1 MKRKGIATSR
11 SEEFDRIEA
20 ENNSIRARLER
31 IYEEE
36 SAPEPDV
43 QQSNYDDETTE
54 ERDRQLGEL
63 VFQMTKD
70 INSSVKF
77 QGYTMRQY
85 HQNYIEIRVDI
96 TTKILEIKR
105 ENERWNINI
114 NYPIY
119 TVKNYPEEYI
129 NDLVQ
134 HFEGCIRDPHNLI
147 ENQKLRNEIE
157 VNRTNRIEQE
167 LLKDRH
173 TGKSIQNLLSLYN
186 EMGRTFYPLRFE
198 INKKRD
204 KIKVFDRSQ
213 GDRNH
218 QKIYEFRLVSNN

>member
-85 HQNYIEIRVDI
+85 HQNYIEIRVDV
-96 TTKILEIKR
+96 TTKILEIK
-105 ENERWNINI
+105 
-114 NYPIY
+114 
-119 TVKNYPEEYI
+119 
-129 NDLVQ
+129 
-134 HFEGCIRDPHNLI
+134 
-147 ENQKLRNEIE
+147 
-157 VNRTNRIEQE
+157 
-167 LLKDRH
+167 
-173 TGKSIQNLLSLYN
+173 
-186 EMGRTFYPLRFE
+186 
-198 INKKRD
+198 
-204 KIKVFDRSQ
+204 
-213 GDRNH
+213 
-218 QKIYEFRLVSNN
+218 